1 MQARVRAAAI
11 PTLLGLALSLPF
23 LAGACGDAETK
34 EPAAA
39 PAAAAAP
46 QASPAEAPEQAP
58 ERVLL
63 IEGVGEIPILLN
75 PRDQVITPR
84 ILADGAVARLG
95 LQRMRALPCVRSALL
110 AARNVQAA
118 PYLTAVC

>member
-1 MQARVRAAAI
+1 MNPAIDFDHDTPPGRPIAPAFDLAVQVGDGVRGLGRVINVLALLDITPLELSAVERENGLEVRA
-11 PTLLGLALSLPF
+11 
-23 LAGACGDAETK
+23 
-34 EPAAA
+34 
-39 PAAAAAP
+39 
-46 QASPAEAPEQAP
+46 
-58 ERVLL
+58 
-63 IEGVGEIPILLN
+63 
-75 PRDQVITPR
+75 R